1 MVSIRIVSEIL
12 KPQMS
17 SGRGCRGEG
26 RADVRLEARVGWG
39 GGGGG
44 GEGGGAAGGRW
55 KPAELRN

>member
-39 GGGGG
+39 GVVVVERVEELQEVGGS
-44 GEGGGAAGGRW
+44 
-55 KPAELRN
+55 LLS